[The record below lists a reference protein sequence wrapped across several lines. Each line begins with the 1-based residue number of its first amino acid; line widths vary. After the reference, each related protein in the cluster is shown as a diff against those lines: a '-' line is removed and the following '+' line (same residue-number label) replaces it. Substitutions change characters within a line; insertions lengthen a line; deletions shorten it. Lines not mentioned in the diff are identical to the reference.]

1 MHPKIEAFFDASTF
15 TYSYVVSDPASNN
28 AAIIDPVLDYE
39 PSSGHTST
47 GSADQII
54 DYVEREKLLV
64 EWILETHVHADHL
77 SAASYLKK
85 RVGGRVGIGEHL
97 VAVQNLFA
105 RTFNAEA
112 GFKRDGSQFDRLF
125 SDGEI
130 FAVGKLPVSVIHTP
144 GHTPA
149 CISYLFKGAAF
160 VGDTLFMP
168 DYGTARAD
176 FPGGDARTLYHSI
189 QRIFALVPDTK
200 LYMCHDYG
208 TETRREFRFETTVAD
223 EQTNNI
229 FVHEGIDE
237 EQFVKNR
244 ECRDS
249 KLSTPQLLLPAVQF
263 NMRGAAMP
271 PAENNGMHYFKIPV
285 RAR

>member
-1 MHPKIEAFFDASTF
+1 MHPKIEAFFDTSTF
-15 TYSYVVSDPASNN
+15 TYSYIVSDPATSN

-39 PSSGHTST
+39 PNSGRTST
-47 GSADQII
+47 DSADQII
-54 DYVEREKLLV
+54 DYIEREKLSV
-64 EWILETHVHADHL
+64 DWILETHVHADHL

-85 RVGGRVGIGEHL
+85 RVGGQIGIGEHV
-97 VAVQNLFA
+97 VAVQEFFGK
-105 RTFNAEA
+105 TFNAEI
-112 GFKRDGSQFDRLF
+112 GFKRDGSQFDKLF
-125 SDGEI
+125 SDGED
-130 FAVGKLPVSVIHTP
+130 FAVGTLPVSVIHTP

-149 CISYLFKGAAF
+149 CITYAFEGSAF

-189 QRIFALVPDTK
+189 QRIFALAPETK

-208 TETRREFRFETTVAD
+208 TETRKEFRFKTTVAD

-237 EQFVKNR
+237 EQFVEYR

-249 KLSTPQLLLPAVQF
+249 KLQAPQLLLPAVQF
-263 NMRGAAMP
+263 NMRGATLP
-271 PAENNGMHYFKIPV
+271 PAENNAMHYFKIPV